1 MNLDF
6 FTIILL
12 ESADLF
18 IKAVVAVRAEEMFEV
33 ETEYTS
39 AALKTALALEEWWKG
54 SHSNREILTSFAHVL
69 RVRLDACFPCCW
81 STLQLKK
88 ERMWGAYHRFRTADT
103 FVHDWRVFL
112 TKSVNM
118 KAFPV
123 FYQFVTHAMF
133 KELIKAHY
141 PVLNNTDVADET
153 PSRPLTHVEQNALR
167 YVAGYVTRKLR
178 ERLETTSHPN
188 RDEMVLLLMECAGDE
203 LDEDGGTETWLNM
216 IDRGGL
222 WHVNDQTYSLFN
234 IMEDEIRRFFT
245 LSANRLKGT
254 MKAAAVEAILKSED
268 LLFEWCIIAAE
279 ADDNVAT
286 TVLHQIV
293 ELYVTIRGFAFAKSC
308 LEMYKQAHK
317 KTLQKKRALRSEL
330 CPKQ

>member
-1 MNLDF
+1 M
-6 FTIILL
+6 
-12 ESADLF
+12 
-18 IKAVVAVRAEEMFEV
+18 AVRAEEMFEV

-69 RVRLDACFPCCW
+69 RVRLDACFPCCR

-118 KAFPV
+118 KAFPA

-141 PVLNNTDVADET
+141 PVLNNTDVADEM

-178 ERLETTSHPN
+178 
-188 RDEMVLLLMECAGDE
+188 
-203 LDEDGGTETWLNM
+203 
-216 IDRGGL
+216 
-222 WHVNDQTYSLFN
+222 FN

-245 LSANRLKGT
+245 KLWSYTSQFEGLPSPSLAWRCINRPIRKHYRRKEHYVVNYVLSSRTLLQLH
-254 MKAAAVEAILKSED
+254 VCSLILCTE
-268 LLFEWCIIAAE
+268 LFR
-279 ADDNVAT
+279 NV
-286 TVLHQIV
+286 
-293 ELYVTIRGFAFAKSC
+293 Y
-308 LEMYKQAHK
+308 
-317 KTLQKKRALRSEL
+317 
-330 CPKQ
+330 

>member
-69 RVRLDACFPCCW
+69 RVRLDACFPCCR

-118 KAFPV
+118 KAF
-123 FYQFVTHAMF
+123 
-133 KELIKAHY
+133 
-141 PVLNNTDVADET
+141 VLCDT
-153 PSRPLTHVEQNALR
+153 RHV
-167 YVAGYVTRKLR
+167 
-178 ERLETTSHPN
+178 
-188 RDEMVLLLMECAGDE
+188 
-203 LDEDGGTETWLNM
+203 
-216 IDRGGL
+216 
-222 WHVNDQTYSLFN
+222 
-234 IMEDEIRRFFT
+234 
-245 LSANRLKGT
+245 
-254 MKAAAVEAILKSED
+254 
-268 LLFEWCIIAAE
+268 
-279 ADDNVAT
+279 
-286 TVLHQIV
+286 
-293 ELYVTIRGFAFAKSC
+293 
-308 LEMYKQAHK
+308 
-317 KTLQKKRALRSEL
+317 
-330 CPKQ
+330 